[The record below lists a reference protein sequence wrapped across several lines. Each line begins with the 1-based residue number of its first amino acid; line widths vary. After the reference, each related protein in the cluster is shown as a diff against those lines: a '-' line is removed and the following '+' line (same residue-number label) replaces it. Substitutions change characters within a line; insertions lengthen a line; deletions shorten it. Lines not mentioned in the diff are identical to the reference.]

1 MALAASSIGLILA
14 GCSNSKKEADN
25 KTITITVDKGYKDY
39 INRVKGDF
47 EKKNGVKVE
56 VKTKDALTALDNLK
70 LDGPAG
76 KAADV
81 LMAPYDRVGVLGK
94 QGQLA
99 TVKLPTDGRY
109 SDADKKNVTLNQKQY
124 GEPVTI
130 ETLVLFYNKDLID
143 HAPTTFQELEELS
156 KDPKYAYE
164 NDKSKTSLS

>member
-70 LDGPAG
+70 LEDQCF
-76 KAADV
+76 
-81 LMAPYDRVGVLGK
+81 DRHRF
-94 QGQLA
+94 
-99 TVKLPTDGRY
+99 T
-109 SDADKKNVTLNQKQY
+109 
-124 GEPVTI
+124 
-130 ETLVLFYNKDLID
+130 VLFLI
-143 HAPTTFQELEELS
+143 
-156 KDPKYAYE
+156 
-164 NDKSKTSLS
+164 